1 MFFERLDVFG
11 NSRLADVQDICSF
24 GKAEVGGYLK
34 KYFVTVAEHVKY
46 RILNNEFSNVE
57 EFLIQNSLLKL
68 IIHYF

>member
-1 MFFERLDVFG
+1 
-11 NSRLADVQDICSF
+11 
-24 GKAEVGGYLK
+24 
-34 KYFVTVAEHVKY
+34 VKY